1 MIRDFVLAPA
11 SVNDVAVAPELLGE
25 HQGLTIFAD
34 NGYLSASLAAALQ
47 EERRITLATPLR
59 RNRQPARDPAFVRLL
74 SGVRQIIEAVNAPL
88 TDQFKIGRKHAHTF
102 AGLRARLACKL
113 TAHTLCIS
121 INRLLGKADAL
132 QIKALAFPI

>member
-1 MIRDFVLAPA
+1 M
-11 SVNDVAVAPELLGE
+11 GE

>member
-25 HQGLTIFAD
+25 HQGLTIFGD

-74 SGVRQIIEAVNAPL
+74 SGVRQIIEAVNAPVDGSVQDRAG
-88 TDQFKIGRKHAHTF
+88 TMPTPSPGYERGWHA
-102 AGLRARLACKL
+102 
-113 TAHTLCIS
+113 S
-121 INRLLGKADAL
+121 
-132 QIKALAFPI
+132 